1 MPMEWVAV
9 RVPPGTAITY
19 VILHLQSNYATQ
31 MSDFSVYIGDSA
43 GEMAWPFAVLC
54 GRGSPQVPTIRLRP
68 DGIVRWPT
76 WAVGD
81 DCPTRCCVLA
91 EVEVATFSRHRLHQ

>member
-43 GEMAWPFAVLC
+43 GEMAWPLAVLC
-54 GRGSPQVPTIRLRP
+54 GRGSYSEYPPF
-68 DGIVRWPT
+68 DYVRMESCGGQLGPWH
-76 WAVGD
+76 
-81 DCPTRCCVLA
+81 A
-91 EVEVATFSRHRLHQ
+91 ERMGGAGSVAAHGRSR